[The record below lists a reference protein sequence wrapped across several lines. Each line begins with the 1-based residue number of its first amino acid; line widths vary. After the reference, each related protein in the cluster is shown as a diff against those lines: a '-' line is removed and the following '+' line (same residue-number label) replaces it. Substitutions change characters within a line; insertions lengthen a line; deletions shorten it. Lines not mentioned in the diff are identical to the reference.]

1 MTISEK
7 IKTIDSK
14 VERSKVQ
21 YDYTDKLLRSQLYR
35 KETFLNMNYWLAK
48 MFYQKKILLE
58 KAARMERFEY
68 SL

>member
-35 KETFLNMNYWLAK
+35 KETFLNMNY
-48 MFYQKKILLE
+48 
-58 KAARMERFEY
+58 
-68 SL
+68 